1 MILKELLDYFDIDV
15 ALPDYLYEESF
26 NEVFLEGDMSKAKN
40 AYEIVIET
48 RRDVVHTMTIDPDDD
63 YPVVI
68 SSLLANGKSNG
79 IKFGKTKDDL
89 LYSDWLV

>member
-15 ALPDYLYEESF
+15 DLPEYLYEESF
-26 NEVFLEGDMSKAKN
+26 NEVFLKGVLSKSEN
-40 AYEIVIET
+40 AYKIVIET
-48 RRDVVHTMTIDPDDD
+48 RRDVVHTMIIDCDDE

-79 IKFGKTKDDL
+79 IKFGKSRDDL
-89 LYSDWLV
+89 VYI